1 MYLLDQHGIGRE
13 DYMIFKSI
21 TVKDKSGKDIEL
33 RNAEVQDAEALINYL
48 KVTNAETPYLI
59 CEPEE
64 ITLSLEQEKAII
76 TRKQEDEREL
86 LLLAFENG
94 RHIGN
99 VSLMS
104 VGTSVRYKHRCNL
117 AIALYKEYCGRGI
130 GRLMLET
137 IFDVARKTGYTQ
149 AELEVV
155 TENVGALHLYESL
168 GFVKYGQLPNSMRY
182 KDGRTVDSFLMVKEL

>member
-1 MYLLDQHGIGRE
+1 
-13 DYMIFKSI
+13 
-21 TVKDKSGKDIEL
+21 
-33 RNAEVQDAEALINYL
+33 
-48 KVTNAETPYLI
+48 
-59 CEPEE
+59 
-64 ITLSLEQEKAII
+64 
-76 TRKQEDEREL
+76 
-86 LLLAFENG
+86 
-94 RHIGN
+94 
-99 VSLMS
+99 MS
-104 VGTSVRYKHRCNL
+104 VGTSVRYKHRCNI

>member
-1 MYLLDQHGIGRE
+1 MRY
-13 DYMIFKSI
+13 KSI
-21 TVKDKSGKDIEL
+21 TVKDKSGREIEL
-33 RNAEVQDAEALINYL
+33 RNAEVQDASALIEYL
-48 KVTNAETPYLI
+48 KATNAESPYLI

-64 ITLSLEQEKAII
+64 ITLSLEQEKEII
-76 TRKQEDEREL
+76 TRKEESEREL

-104 VGTSVRYKHRCNL
+104 VGTSIRYRHRCCV

-130 GRLMLET
+130 GRIMLSS
-137 IFDVARKTGYTQ
+137 ILDVAKKTGYTQ

-155 TENVGALHLYESL
+155 TENTGAVHLYESL
-168 GFVKYGQLPNSMRY
+168 GFVKYGQLPHSMKY
-182 KDGRTVDSFLMVKEL
+182 KDGSTVDSYLMVKEL

>member
-1 MYLLDQHGIGRE
+1 MR
-13 DYMIFKSI
+13 FNSI
-21 TVKDKSGKDIEL
+21 TVKDKNDKDIEL
-33 RNAEVQDAEALINYL
+33 RSAEVQDAEALIEYL
-48 KVTNAETPYLI
+48 KVTNAESPYLI

-64 ITLSLEQEKAII
+64 ITLTPEQEKNII
-76 TRKQEDEREL
+76 TGKEESEREL

-94 RHIGN
+94 KHIGN

-104 VGTSVRYKHRCNL
+104 VGTSVRYRHRCGI

-137 IFDVARKTGYTQ
+137 VLDVAKKTGYTQ

-155 TENVGALHLYESL
+155 TGNTGAVHLYESL
-168 GFVKYGQLPNSMRY
+168 GFVKYGQLPDSMRY
-182 KDGRTVDSFLMVKEL
+182 KDGSTVDSFMMVKKL

>member
-1 MYLLDQHGIGRE
+1 MRFE
-13 DYMIFKSI
+13 SI
-21 TVKDKSGKDIEL
+21 TVKDKNGKDIEL
-33 RNAEVQDAEALINYL
+33 RNAEVQDAEALIEYL
-48 KVTNAETPYLI
+48 KVTNSETPYLI
-59 CEPEE
+59 CEPGE

-76 TRKQEDEREL
+76 TGKEKAEREL
-86 LLLAFENG
+86 LLLAFEDG

-104 VGTSVRYKHRCNL
+104 VGTSMRYRHRCSI

-137 IFDVARKTGYTQ
+137 VLDVAKNNGYTQ

-155 TENVGALHLYESL
+155 TENSGAVHLYESL
-168 GFVKYGQLPNSMRY
+168 GFVKCGQLPNSMRY
-182 KDGRTVDSFLMVKEL
+182 KDGSTVDSFIMVKELNNTK

>member
-1 MYLLDQHGIGRE
+1 MLY
-13 DYMIFKSI
+13 KSI
-21 TVKDKSGKDIEL
+21 IVKDRTGKEIEL
-33 RNAEVQDAEALINYL
+33 RNAVVQDAEALIEYL
-48 KVTNAETPYLI
+48 KKTNAESPYLI

-64 ITLSLEQEKAII
+64 ITLSIEQEKEII
-76 TRKQEDEREL
+76 IGKEKSEREL

-104 VGTSVRYKHRCNL
+104 VGTSIRYKHRCCI
-117 AIALYKEYCGRGI
+117 AIALYKKYHGRGI
-130 GRLMLET
+130 GRQMLNT
-137 IFDVARKTGYTQ
+137 ILDVAKKNGYTQ

-155 TENVGALHLYESL
+155 TENSGAVHLYESL
-168 GFVKYGQLPNSMRY
+168 GFHKYGQLPNSMRY

>member
-1 MYLLDQHGIGRE
+1 MKY
-13 DYMIFKSI
+13 KSI
-21 TVKDKSGKDIEL
+21 AVKDKNGNDIEL
-33 RNAEVQDAEALINYL
+33 RSAEVQDAEALITYL
-48 KVTNAETPYLI
+48 KVTNAESPYLI

-64 ITLSLEQEKAII
+64 ITLSLEQEKEII
-76 TRKQEDEREL
+76 IRKEDSEREL

-94 RHIGN
+94 KHIGN

-104 VGTSVRYKHRCNL
+104 VGTSVRYKHRCNI

-137 IFDVARKTGYTQ
+137 ILDVARKTGYSQ

-155 TENVGALHLYESL
+155 TENTGAIHLYESL

-182 KDGRTVDSFLMVKEL
+182 KDGSTADSFLMVKQL

>member
-1 MYLLDQHGIGRE
+1 
-13 DYMIFKSI
+13 MIFKSK

-94 RHIGN
+94 KHIGN

>member
-1 MYLLDQHGIGRE
+1 MRFQ
-13 DYMIFKSI
+13 ST
-21 TVKDKSGKDIEL
+21 TVKDKNGKDIEL
-33 RNAEVQDAEALINYL
+33 RNAEVQDAEALIQYL

-64 ITLSLEQEKAII
+64 ITLSLEQEKEII
-76 TRKQEDEREL
+76 MRKENSEREL

-99 VSLMS
+99 ASLMS
-104 VGTSVRYKHRCNL
+104 VGNSIRYKHRCSI

-130 GRLMLET
+130 GRLMLEKLL
-137 IFDVARKTGYTQ
+137 DVAMKNGYTQ

-155 TENVGALHLYESL
+155 TENTGAVQLYESL

-182 KDGRTVDSFLMVKEL
+182 KDGRMVDLYLMVKEL

>member
-1 MYLLDQHGIGRE
+1 MRYE
-13 DYMIFKSI
+13 SI
-21 TVKDKSGKDIEL
+21 TVKDKNGKDIEL
-33 RNAEVQDAEALINYL
+33 RSAEVRDAEALLEYL
-48 KVTNAETPYLI
+48 KATNAESPYLI

-64 ITLSLEQEKAII
+64 ITLSLEQEKEII
-76 TRKQEDEREL
+76 RRKEGSEREL

-104 VGTSVRYKHRCNL
+104 VGTSVRYEHRCSI

-130 GRLMLET
+130 GRVMLGT
-137 IFDVARKTGYTQ
+137 VLDTAKKTGYTQ

-155 TENVGALHLYESL
+155 TENTGAVRLYESM
-168 GFVKYGQLPNSMRY
+168 GFVKYGQLPNSMKY
-182 KDGRTVDSFLMVKEL
+182 KDGHMVDSFLMVKVL

>member
-1 MYLLDQHGIGRE
+1 MRYE
-13 DYMIFKSI
+13 SI
-21 TVKDKSGKDIEL
+21 TVKDKTGKDIEL
-33 RNAEVQDAEALINYL
+33 RNAEVSDAESLIEYL

-64 ITLSLEQEKAII
+64 ITLSLDQEKEII
-76 TRKQEDEREL
+76 RRKEEAEREL

-104 VGTSVRYKHRCNL
+104 VGASVRYRHRCSI

-130 GRLMLET
+130 GRLMLQA
-137 IFDVARKTGYTQ
+137 ILDVAKKTGYTQ

-155 TENVGALHLYESL
+155 TENKGALHLYESA

>member
-1 MYLLDQHGIGRE
+1 MRY
-13 DYMIFKSI
+13 KSI
-21 TVKDKSGKDIEL
+21 TVKDKTGKDIEL
-33 RNAEVQDAEALINYL
+33 RNAEVSDAESLIEYL

-64 ITLSLEQEKAII
+64 ITLSLEQEKEII
-76 TRKQEDEREL
+76 RRKEGAEREL
-86 LLLAFENG
+86 LLLAFENEK
-94 RHIGN
+94 HIGN

-104 VGTSVRYKHRCNL
+104 VGTSMRYSHRCSI

-130 GRLMLET
+130 GRLMLEA
-137 IFDVARKTGYTQ
+137 ILDVAKKTGYTQ

-155 TENVGALHLYESL
+155 TENTGALHLYESV

-182 KDGRTVDSFLMVKEL
+182 KDGHTVDSFLMVKEL

>member
-1 MYLLDQHGIGRE
+1 MRY
-13 DYMIFKSI
+13 KSI
-21 TVKDKSGKDIEL
+21 TVKDKNGNDIEL
-33 RNAEVQDAEALINYL
+33 RNAEIRDAEALIEYL
-48 KVTNAETPYLI
+48 KVTNAQTPYLI

-64 ITLSLEQEKAII
+64 ITLSLEQEKGII
-76 TRKQEDEREL
+76 TRKEEAEREL

-104 VGTSVRYKHRCNL
+104 IGTSVRYKHRCNI

-130 GRLMLET
+130 GRIMLEAVL
-137 IFDVARKTGYTQ
+137 DVAKNTGYTQ

-155 TENVGALHLYESL
+155 TENTGAVHLYESL
-168 GFVKYGQLPNSMRY
+168 GFVKCGQLPNSMRY

>member
-1 MYLLDQHGIGRE
+1 MRFNSTI
-13 DYMIFKSI
+13 
-21 TVKDKSGKDIEL
+21 VKDRNGNDIER
-33 RNAEVQDAEALINYL
+33 RNAEVQDAEALIEYL

-64 ITLSLEQEKAII
+64 ITLSLEQEKEII
-76 TRKQEDEREL
+76 TRKQESEREL
-86 LLLAFENG
+86 LLLAFDNG

-104 VGTSVRYKHRCNL
+104 VGTSIRYKHRCNI

-130 GRLMLET
+130 GRLMLEA
-137 IFDVARKTGYTQ
+137 ILDVAKKTGYTQ

-155 TENVGALHLYESL
+155 TENTGALHLYESL

-182 KDGRTVDSFLMVKEL
+182 KDGSTVDSFMMVKEL

>member
-1 MYLLDQHGIGRE
+1 MRYESTI
-13 DYMIFKSI
+13 
-21 TVKDKSGKDIEL
+21 VKDKTGKDIEL
-33 RNAEVQDAEALINYL
+33 RNAEVQDAAALIEYL
-48 KVTNAETPYLI
+48 RVTNAETPYLI

-64 ITLSLEQEKAII
+64 ITLSLEQEKAILE
-76 TRKQEDEREL
+76 RKESEEREL

-94 RHIGN
+94 KHIGN

-104 VGTSVRYKHRCNL
+104 VGSSVRYKHRCSI

-130 GRLMLET
+130 GRLMLEA
-137 IFDVARKTGYTQ
+137 ILDVAKKTGYTQ

-155 TENVGALHLYESL
+155 TENTGALRLYESL